1 MKTIYPFILTLLL
14 AFVWSACGNDPS
26 PKTGEELEKAKAELE
41 AKKKELADK
50 QEIAKIDRELQELN
64 QQIKQVD
71 KGQDLPSAK
80 SEKGAESAA
89 PASTNN
95 GPQSHIIGTGVTMRK
110 DASVQSDK
118 IGSFNPNEAVT
129 VLETKNVN
137 NDKEAVLTKPITL
150 SGNGSEIKLPK
161 GKAVVIEEY
170 KSETNTYLV
179 TYQDPQKGKMS
190 ADIDAGAIETITYST
205 WYQVKRSNG
214 QTGWVLGKFL
224 KTN

>member
-1 MKTIYPFILTLLL
+1 MKTIYPFIFTLFI

-26 PKTGEELEKAKAELE
+26 PKTGEELEKSKAELE

-50 QEIAKIDRELQELN
+50 QEIARIDKELEDLN
-64 QQIKQVD
+64 QQIKKVD
-71 KGQDLPSAK
+71 KGADQPTAK
-80 SEKGAESAA
+80 SEQGTESTSA
-89 PASTNN
+89 NN
-95 GPQSHIIGTGVTMRK
+95 GPQSRIIGTGVTMRK

-118 IGSFNPNEAVT
+118 ISSFNANEAVT

-170 KSETNTYLV
+170 KSESNTYLV

>member
-1 MKTIYPFILTLLL
+1 MKTIYPFILTLLM

-26 PKTGEELEKAKAELE
+26 PKTGEELEKSKAELE

-50 QEIAKIDRELQELN
+50 QEIARIDKELQDLN

-71 KGQDLPSAK
+71 KGQDQPAAK
-80 SEKGAESAA
+80 SEQGAESAA
-89 PASTNN
+89 AASTQN
-95 GPQSHIIGTGVTMRK
+95 GPHIIGTGVTMRK

-118 IGSFNPNEAVT
+118 MGSFNANEAVT

-150 SGNGSEIKLPK
+150 SGNGTEIKLPK

-170 KSETNTYLV
+170 KSESNTYLV

-205 WYQVKRSNG
+205 WYRVKRSNG

-224 KTN
+224 KIN

>member
-1 MKTIYPFILTLLL
+1 MKTAFNIFTLLITFSL
-14 AFVWSACGNDPS
+14 IACKSDPS
-26 PKTGEELEKAKAELE
+26 PKTGEELEKAKTALE
-41 AKKKELADK
+41 TKKKELADK
-50 QEIAKIDRELQELN
+50 QEIARIEKELQELN
-64 QQIKQVD
+64 QQIKQVN
-71 KGQDLPSAK
+71 KEENQASGKSAQ
-80 SEKGAESAA
+80 GTESAT
-89 PASTNN
+89 PAATNN

-118 IGSFNPNEAVT
+118 VSSFNANEAVT
-129 VLETKNVN
+129 VLETKNVD
-137 NDKEAVLTKPITL
+137 NDKEAVLTKSITL
-150 SGNGSEIKLPK
+150 TGNGSEIKLPK

-170 KSETNTYLV
+170 KSESNTYLV

-205 WYQVKRSNG
+205 WYRVKRSNG